1 MTQTWLHPAETRL
14 PKLMALRVPIDPQLA
29 PLYWIGAVASLAPA
43 MAVMAGWFGLKAQP
57 LVGLAMVTLAIGS
70 LGIVGRWLGARIMP
84 NICEQIALFCVAALV
99 TPLCCAMLATTNAP
113 LADAALAHA
122 DALFFGFDRRTFT
135 AAILSSRWLT
145 DVMRFAYGSIF
156 FQPFLLLVLLN
167 VSGRDDRARRF
178 LGAWFVALVV
188 TTAIFPFA
196 PAISNPPYEMG
207 WVKSLLRIR
216 SGELRVFD
224 ADALTGMIAFPSFH
238 AAAAVLLAW
247 GYRAFGL
254 IGVPMVILNA
264 LMIVSAIPGGGH
276 YLVDLIAG
284 AIVAAAAIPA
294 GRWLTRDRTAA
305 QA

>member
-1 MTQTWLHPAETRL
+1 MARASFLAADAGL
-14 PKLMALRVPIDPQLA
+14 PALRLPIDPQLA
-29 PLYWIGAVASLAPA
+29 PLYWIGAVASLAPVA
-43 MAVMAGWFGLKAQP
+43 AVMAGWFGVKAQP
-57 LVGLAMVTLAIGS
+57 LVGLAMVTLAIGA
-70 LGIVGRWLGARIMP
+70 LGIVGRGLGARIIP
-84 NICEQIALFCVAALV
+84 DVCEQFALFCVAALV

-113 LADAALAHA
+113 LADAALARA

-135 AAILSSRWLT
+135 AAILSSRWLS

-167 VSGRDDRARRF
+167 LSGRSDRARRF
-178 LGAWFVALVV
+178 LGAWFVALIVA
-188 TTAIFPFA
+188 TAIFPFV
-196 PAISNPPYEMG
+196 PAISDPPYEMG

-247 GYRAFGL
+247 GYRAFGW

-284 AIVAAAAIPA
+284 VIVAAAAIPA
-294 GRWLTRDRTAA
+294 GRWLTRERAAA

>member
-1 MTQTWLHPAETRL
+1 MARAHFFPVDTGPSRL
-14 PKLMALRVPIDPQLA
+14 AALRLPIDPRLA
-29 PLYWIGAVASLAPA
+29 PLYRIGAVASLAPA
-43 MAVMAGWFGLKAQP
+43 MAVMAGWFGVKAEP
-57 LVGLAMVTLAIGS
+57 LAGLVMVTLAVGA
-70 LGIVGRWLGARIMP
+70 LGIVGRGLGARIVP
-84 NICEQIALFCVAALV
+84 DICEQFALFCVAALV

-113 LADAALAHA
+113 LADAALARA
-122 DALFFGFDRRTFT
+122 DALFFGFDRRTFA
-135 AAILSSRWLT
+135 AAILSSRWLS

-178 LGAWFVALVV
+178 LGAWFVALIVA
-188 TTAIFPFA
+188 TAIFPFV

-247 GYRAFGL
+247 GYRGFGL
-254 IGVPMVILNA
+254 VGVPMVILNA

-284 AIVAAAAIPA
+284 AIVAAAAIPL
-294 GRWLTRDRTAA
+294 GSWLTRDRAA
-305 QA
+305 ARA